1 MSWQM
6 VKNLMV
12 SKFQADC
19 SGNWIAYVG
28 SQWKVPGIKVAC
40 PHSPLPPDLLSP
52 VYSSLRFTI
61 AR

>member
-12 SKFQADC
+12 SIFQADY
-19 SGNWIAYVG
+19 SDNWIAYVG
-28 SQWKVPGIKVAC
+28 SQWKVPEIKVAC
-40 PHSPLPPDLLSP
+40 PHSPLPPDLFSP
-52 VYSSLRFTI
+52 VQGSLRSTI